1 MYTMLSLL
9 LLLAC
14 APGLESPE
22 PTFDLERVE
31 ADCDELVY
39 HDHFLIA
46 AVDDP
51 DAVLEWSSA
60 VSDGDA
66 WVSEPE
72 AVVLYD
78 SGVFVL
84 TGATYCPGG
93 ETLRLTWLW

>member
-1 MYTMLSLL
+1 MLPLL
-9 LLLAC
+9 LFLAC
-14 APGLESPE
+14 GRNDKLEDSALE
-22 PTFDLERVE
+22 AERVE
-31 ADCDELVY
+31 ASCDDLVY
-39 HDHFLIA
+39 YDHFLIV

-66 WVSEPE
+66 WVNAPE

-78 SGVFVL
+78 SGVFAL
-84 TGATYCPGG
+84 AGATYCPGG

>member
-1 MYTMLSLL
+1 MLPLL
-9 LLLAC
+9 LFLAC
-14 APGLESPE
+14 GSSDATEDSAPEA
-22 PTFDLERVE
+22 ERVE
-31 ADCDELVY
+31 ASCDDLVY
-39 HDHFLIA
+39 HDHFLIV

-78 SGVFVL
+78 SGVFAL
-84 TGATYCPGG
+84 AGATYCPSG